1 MRKLVPV
8 IGAVLLVLGLAHSSY
23 AQVPS
28 LVKANL
34 GVGGGLTVPGGDFGD
49 THKTGFNVGAKLRIS
64 GLIPVKLVGTA
75 SYVKLGGEDV
85 ALLTLEDAKIL
96 QLGAGLEYQLVPAP
110 IVKPYLAGDVYYNN
124 IDTGGDS
131 RSRFGVG
138 AGGGIAINMGGVLH
152 LDGMVKYQ
160 ALNIVGK
167 DAGESTLYQVS
178 ATVLLM
184 FNLK

>member
-1 MRKLVPV
+1 MKKLVPV
-8 IGAVLLVLGLAHSSY
+8 VGVFLLVLVLANSSH

-64 GLIPVKLVGTA
+64 GLLPIKLVGTA
-75 SYVKLGGEDV
+75 SYVKLGGETV
-85 ALLTLEDAKIL
+85 TLEDAKIF
-96 QLGAGLEYQLVPAP
+96 QLGVGLEYQLVPAP
-110 IVKPYLAGDVYYNN
+110 IVKPYLAGDVLYNN
-124 IDTGGDS
+124 IDLGGGS
-131 RSRFGVG
+131 SSRFGVG
-138 AGGGIAINMGGVLH
+138 AGGGVAINMGGVLH
-152 LDGMVKYQ
+152 LDAMVKYQ

-167 DAGESTLYQVS
+167 DTGESTLYQVS

-184 FNLK
+184 FNLM